1 MKFELTRDEEKM
13 VQEWEAS
20 HKCTVR
26 NKSCCG
32 GEITYSF
39 TQTSIGTAVDVK
51 CLCGETLTVREL

>member
-1 MKFELTRDEEKM
+1 MKFELTEKEKM
-13 VQEWEAS
+13 VQEWEVN

-39 TQTSIGTAVDVK
+39 T
-51 CLCGETLTVREL
+51 